1 MTSARPPQL
10 QIFPAEG
17 TLDDVLGF
25 QMVEASGDRC
35 LARFAVEPRVQQPF
49 GLVHGGA
56 YAALAE
62 TMVSWATS
70 VAVAPEGKV
79 AVGQSNSTTFLRAVT
94 SGHVQA
100 EGTPRL
106 RGRTTWVWD
115 VELTDDECRACA
127 LSRVTLAVRPAPP
140 PAHPASDAGGSKRS
154 P

>member
-1 MTSARPPQL
+1 MISATPPQL
-10 QIFPAEG
+10 QTFPAEG

-25 QMVEASGDRC
+25 ELVEASGDRC
-35 LARFAVEPRVQQPF
+35 RARFAVEPRVQQPF

-70 VAVAPEGKV
+70 VAVAPKGRV

-94 SGHVQA
+94 SGNVQA
-100 EGTPRL
+100 EGTPRH
-106 RGRTTWVWD
+106 RGRTSWVWD
-115 VELTDDECRACA
+115 VELTDDEGRACA
-127 LSRVTLAVRPAPP
+127 LSRVTLALRPARPP
-140 PAHPASDAGGSKRS
+140 THPASDAGGSKRS